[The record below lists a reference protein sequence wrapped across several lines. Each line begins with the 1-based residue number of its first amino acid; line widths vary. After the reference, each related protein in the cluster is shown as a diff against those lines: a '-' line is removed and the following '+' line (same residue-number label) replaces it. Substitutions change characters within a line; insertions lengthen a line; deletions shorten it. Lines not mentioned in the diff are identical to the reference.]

1 MKHLSFI
8 RPKVWFGYATFHVAA
23 IAYLLMLTQCSDKLE
38 VTRTYRYLE
47 PVYMT
52 TDEVRN
58 SFAVDPPETLSST
71 GKIYYLAPYLFINK
85 PGEGIHV
92 IDNSDPAN
100 PVNLNFIN
108 IPGNY
113 DMAAKGSMLY
123 ADSFIDLL
131 AIDISNLNDV
141 KIVSRVEDVF
151 PRFASW
157 NNWTTSINGEDMV
170 LTEWVQR
177 EEVDV
182 LKGHLDEVAPNLYR
196 YGNGFVTDNFNT
208 FDLAFTNRA
217 ASSEVMSQG
226 SGQQS
231 QTGIGGSMARF
242 AISGERLYAVDDNNL
257 QVFDISQL
265 DDPTEGSEIEIGFG
279 IETIFPYKDKLFIGS
294 QEGMFIYNNTD
305 PDNPEYES
313 EFIHARAC
321 DPVVANDTVAYV
333 TLRDGNTCWGAQNQ
347 LDVIDI
353 SDVANPR
360 LIESY
365 SMDHPHGLAIDGTTL
380 FVCEGEFGLKV
391 FDASNSREVS
401 ESLLAHIQNIHA
413 FDVIPLDGVLMV
425 IGDDGL
431 YQYDYSNPADLKLLS
446 TMTLVAL

>member
-1 MKHLSFI
+1 MKHLLSLGTNI
-8 RPKVWFGYATFHVAA
+8 WFSYATFHVAA
-23 IAYLLMLTQCSDKLE
+23 IGYLLMLTQCSDKLE

-52 TDEVRN
+52 TNEVRN
-58 SFAVDPPETLSST
+58 SFAVDPPETLSTT

-131 AIDISNLNDV
+131 AIDISNLDDV

-157 NNWTTSINGEDMV
+157 NNWTTSANGEDMV
-170 LTEWVQR
+170 LTEWVER

-182 LKGHLDEVAPNLYR
+182 LEGHLDEVAPNLYR
-196 YGNGFVTDNFNT
+196 YGNGFVTDDFAT
-208 FDLAFTNRA
+208 FDMAFANTA
-217 ASSEVMSQG
+217 ASSEVRSQG
-226 SGQQS
+226 GQPS

-265 DDPTEGSEIEIGFG
+265 DSPTEGSEIEIGFG

-294 QEGMFIYNNTD
+294 QAGMFIYNNTD

-333 TLRDGNTCWGAQNQ
+333 TLRDGNVCWGAQNQ

-353 SDVANPR
+353 TDVSTPR
-360 LIESY
+360 LIESFA
-365 SMDHPHGLAIDGTTL
+365 MDHPHGLAIDGTTL
-380 FVCEGEFGLKV
+380 FICEGEFGLKM
-391 FDASNSREVS
+391 FDASNSREVGDN
-401 ESLLAHIQNIHA
+401 LLVHITDIHA
-413 FDVIPLDGVLMV
+413 FDVIPLNGTLMV

-431 YQYDYSNPADLKLLS
+431 YQYDYSDGNELILLS
-446 TMTLVAL
+446 KMSLVAL